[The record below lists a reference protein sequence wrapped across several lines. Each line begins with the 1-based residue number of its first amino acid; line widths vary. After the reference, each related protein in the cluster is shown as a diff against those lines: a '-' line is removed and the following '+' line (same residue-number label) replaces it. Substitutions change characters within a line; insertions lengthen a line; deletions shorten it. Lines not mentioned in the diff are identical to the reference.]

1 MLKNRETNHELFVVV
16 IELLPTE
23 QAKKEG
29 VEDAEEKFAEA
40 HSKEGEKEA
49 GKDSKDNELD

>member
-1 MLKNRETNHELFVVV
+1 MV

-29 VEDAEEKFAEA
+29 VEDAEQRFAQVHGE
-40 HSKEGEKEA
+40 EGEKET
-49 GKDSKDNELD
+49 GKASKDDELD